1 MNPDI
6 YQISYKLYELQQ
18 PDNPENTNVL
28 KETRTISDVWY
39 PAQIEKTF
47 KILKIKPNYQV
58 KHSFW

>member
-47 KILKIKPNYQV
+47 KILKMTPSYK
-58 KHSFW
+58 